1 MKEKVVNNDI
11 ECKPSD
17 IPGSDRVFDIRCVAR
32 SLTAAPCGEAQT
44 RLQIAFNTPGLQC

>member
-11 ECKPSD
+11 EFKPGD
-17 IPGSDRVFDIRCVAR
+17 ILGSDRVSGIRCVAR
-32 SLTAAPCGEAQT
+32 SPPAAPCGEAQT